1 METLWSDYYDKD
13 KLTSAFSSA
22 DPNTIAAM
30 LSIKGVISKKD
41 EAKISLASTP
51 RKKATILI
59 TAIELQIKSST
70 EKFRDFLNAVQKAN
84 LLPDDIEETL
94 KLWSDY
100 YDKDIL
106 ILAFSSAD
114 LDTIAAVLSI
124 KGVISKEDEAQIS
137 LASTSSEKAKL
148 LVITMKH
155 QIKNS
160 PEKFRDFLNALSE
173 ANLSLPDDIVK
184 ILWSD
189 YTMTKTN

>member
-1 METLWSDYYDKD
+1 M
-13 KLTSAFSSA
+13 
-22 DPNTIAAM
+22 
-30 LSIKGVISKKD
+30 
-41 EAKISLASTP
+41 
-51 RKKATILI
+51 
-59 TAIELQIKSST
+59 
-70 EKFRDFLNAVQKAN
+70 
-84 LLPDDIEETL
+84 
-94 KLWSDY
+94 WSDY

-106 ILAFSSAD
+106 ISAFSSAD

-137 LASTSSEKAKL
+137 LASTPSEKAKL